1 MTGVVYPAGQG
12 TNQAVVSPRYIG
24 TTMGQSGELG
34 ARNQSVH
41 AALESCVFCRMI
53 AGIEPVS
60 LIIQNVQVL
69 ALMSLFPT
77 GKGHAL
83 VVPRRHYG
91 ALDALDEAVGT
102 DMFRQARRLAI
113 CLRNVVRCDWVE
125 LSLHDAMLKGRHLLD
140 PYHLHLHVLPRRR
153 DRPLTD
159 TRPDGRAAMAPREE
173 LERLALKIGANYTSR
188 FGPATTS

>member
-1 MTGVVYPAGQG
+1 
-12 TNQAVVSPRYIG
+12 
-24 TTMGQSGELG
+24 MGQSGELG
-34 ARNQSVH
+34 ARNQPVH
-41 AALESCVFCRMI
+41 ASLESCVFCRMI
-53 AGIEPVS
+53 TGAEPVS
-60 LIIQNVQVL
+60 LIIENEQVL
-69 ALMSLFPT
+69 ALMSLFPAS
-77 GKGHAL
+77 KGHAL

-91 ALDALDEAVGT
+91 ALDALDEAVGAE
-102 DMFRQARRLAI
+102 MFKQARRLAI

-173 LERLALKIGANYTSR
+173 LDRLALKLGAAYTSR
-188 FGPATTS
+188 FGPASAS